1 MLIFYVRT
9 AAGTG
14 AQDDTALAKIK
25 EQVHCVCYIARFL
38 SFSCYCIVS
47 DCLQQVELS
56 ALRRDLKVSQ
66 RETEDAQE
74 FAQSLGK
81 ERDAVKME
89 LQLTDERLMTVSKE
103 LAEKGNVVSM
113 LASQVQVR
121 CALRSWVWKRCQGP
135 CICCH
140 QCMMHVTTVNQWLL

>member
-1 MLIFYVRT
+1 MMY
-9 AAGTG
+9 
-14 AQDDTALAKIK
+14 
-25 EQVHCVCYIARFL
+25 CVIVVIDML

-47 DCLQQVELS
+47 GCRQQVELS

-89 LQLTDERLMTVSKE
+89 LQLTDDRLMTVSKE

-121 CALRSWVWKRCQGP
+121 GALCS
-135 CICCH
+135 
-140 QCMMHVTTVNQWLL
+140 